1 MIILAIETSCDE
13 TAVAVLDIEKGKKN
27 FPPKFP
33 KTKIL
38 SNLIASQHDIHGP
51 YGGIFPELASRRHIE
66 VIRPMVE
73 DALKAAKIA
82 PKKLSGVAV
91 TNAPG
96 LVGALLVGL
105 SFAKA
110 YAMGLGIPFI
120 GVNHL
125 EGHLNAPLL
134 AHEKIP
140 YPHLGLVV
148 SGGHTALYLVKKFGE
163 YRYLGGTRDDA
174 AGEAFDKVAK
184 LLDLGYPGGPVVDK
198 TAKAGNPKAIKF
210 PTPKL
215 PAYEFSFSGLKTFTR
230 QLIEKNAH
238 SVADVCASF
247 QEAVVD
253 VLVEK
258 TLAAAKAYRCP
269 SIVLTGGVACN
280 SRLRTKMTEAALKAK
295 KKAYIAPPVY
305 CTDNASMIGYVGGRY
320 LLQGKSS
327 SLTLNAVANMG
338 FMNRGNENE

>member
-1 MIILAIETSCDE
+1 MIILGIETSCDE
-13 TAVAVLDIEKGKKN
+13 TAVAVLDIENGKKI
-27 FPPKFP
+27 FP

-38 SNLIASQHDIHGP
+38 SSLIASQHDIHGP

-73 DALKAAKIA
+73 DALKEAKVSSE
-82 PKKLSGVAV
+82 KLAGIAV
-91 TNAPG
+91 TNSPG

-105 SFAKA
+105 SFAKS

-134 AHEKIP
+134 AHDKIP
-140 YPHLGLVV
+140 YPHLGLIV

-184 LLDLGYPGGPVVDK
+184 LLNLGYPGGPIVDK
-198 TAKAGNPKAIKF
+198 RAKEGDVKSIKF
-210 PTPKL
+210 PKPKL
-215 PAYEFSFSGLKTFTR
+215 PSYEFSFSGLKTFTR
-230 QLIEKNAH
+230 QLIEKNTQTTENI
-238 SVADVCASF
+238 CASF
-247 QEAVVD
+247 QESVVD
-253 VLVEK
+253 ILVEK
-258 TLAAAKAYRCP
+258 TIAAAKAYRCP

-280 SRLRTKMTEAALKAK
+280 SRLRTKMTEAAIKAK

-305 CTDNASMIGYVGGRY
+305 CTDNAAMIGYVGGRY
-320 LLQGKSS
+320 LLQGQSS
-327 SLTLNAVANMG
+327 PLTLNAIANVSFTKMAQK
-338 FMNRGNENE
+338 N